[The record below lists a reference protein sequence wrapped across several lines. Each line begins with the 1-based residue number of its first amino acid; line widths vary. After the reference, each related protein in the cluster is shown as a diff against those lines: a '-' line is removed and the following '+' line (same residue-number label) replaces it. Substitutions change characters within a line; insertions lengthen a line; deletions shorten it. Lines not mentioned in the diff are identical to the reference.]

1 MVAVA
6 AVVAAGAAAADVV
19 DSAREAKFLQD
30 NSRETKML
38 TTESKIQNS
47 AVKVESRLG
56 IGWRPE
62 LSLAIDRRDD
72 LEFVEV
78 VAENVMFAKQLPQP
92 LVWLKE
98 KGLDVIP
105 HAISLSLGG
114 AELPDEMRLRKL
126 NDFAK
131 AVDAP
136 FVSDH
141 IAFVRAGGLES
152 GHLLPVPRTERA
164 LKVVVENV
172 KRAQDALDVPLVLE
186 NIAYLCDWNNS
197 EMSEAEF
204 VSRVLEEAD
213 AMLLLD
219 VANLYANSLNHTF
232 SAIEFLRN
240 IPLERLAYVHV
251 AGGTL
256 KGKVYH
262 DTHAHDV
269 PKGVLNLLRQ
279 LCMMHQPPRVM
290 LERDDRFPQQ
300 DEVYKELN
308 AIKLAVN

>member
-1 MVAVA
+1 MRWIVAGTA
-6 AVVAAGAAAADVV
+6 I
-19 DSAREAKFLQD
+19 L
-30 NSRETKML
+30 ETQRDRKML
-38 TTESKIQNS
+38 TMETKIQS
-47 AVKVESRLG
+47 SETRVQTSQLG

-72 LEFVEV
+72 LDFIEV
-78 VAENVMFAKQLPQP
+78 VAENVMFAQQLPKP
-92 LVWLKE
+92 LTWMKE

-114 AELPDEMRLRKL
+114 AEPPDEKRLKKL

-141 IAFVRAGGLES
+141 IAFVRAGGRES
-152 GHLLPVPRTERA
+152 GHLLPVPRTELA

-172 KRAQDALDVPLVLE
+172 KRAQSILDVPLVLE

-204 VSRVLEEAD
+204 VSRVLEETD
-213 AMLLLD
+213 TMLLLD
-219 VANLYANSLNHTF
+219 VANLYANSLNHSF
-232 SAIEFLRN
+232 SASEFLRK
-240 IPLERLAYVHV
+240 IPLQRLAYVHV

-256 KGKVYH
+256 KGKLYH

-269 PKGVLNLLRQ
+269 PQGVLDLLSE
-279 LCMMHQPPRVM
+279 LCSIYQPPRVM

-300 DEVYKELN
+300 DEVYRELN
-308 AIKLAVN
+308 AIKSAVN